1 MSTEVITK
9 ERPILFS
16 GPMVWAILDGRK
28 TVTRRLWKMP
38 PGCIWHVD
46 GNAKGEATGS
56 ICDSDSPW
64 WGSVDEIACPHGSL
78 GDRLWVRE
86 SLRGVRDTKF
96 NDGEL
101 MPVCS
106 YAADGTHIWSTT
118 EGHREPWTWK
128 RSTLPSIH
136 MPRWACRIVLE
147 IVSVRVE
154 RLQEITEEDA
164 AKEGMHEFKLPT
176 GSVFG
181 YDRNGTPGKDVCT
194 SAAGAFATLWTKLNG
209 RDSWHA
215 NPWVWRIEFKRI
227 NNFS

>member
-1 MSTEVITK
+1 M
-9 ERPILFS
+9 
-16 GPMVWAILDGRK
+16 
-28 TVTRRLWKMP
+28 
-38 PGCIWHVD
+38 
-46 GNAKGEATGS
+46 
-56 ICDSDSPW
+56 
-64 WGSVDEIACPHGSL
+64 
-78 GDRLWVRE
+78 RE

-176 GSVFG
+176 VRCLDTTVMAPRKRCLYECSGCVCDSLDEAQWTRLMARQSVG
-181 YDRNGTPGKDVCT
+181 VADRVQTNQ
-194 SAAGAFATLWTKLNG
+194 
-209 RDSWHA
+209 
-215 NPWVWRIEFKRI
+215 
-227 NNFS
+227 